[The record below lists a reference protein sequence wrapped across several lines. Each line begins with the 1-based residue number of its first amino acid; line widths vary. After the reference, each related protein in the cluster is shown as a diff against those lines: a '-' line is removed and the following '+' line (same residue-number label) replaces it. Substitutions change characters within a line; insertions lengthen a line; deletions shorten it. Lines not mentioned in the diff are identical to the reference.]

1 MTDQSIRQASRVADM
16 TAFLPWLVAAGVY
29 LLLLV
34 LGPRLL
40 ADPDTYSHIALGRWI
55 MEHQALPDGDPF
67 SHTMRGAH
75 WVAFEW
81 LSQLVYANAYAL
93 GGWVAVVAV
102 AAAAAAAAFRQLTR
116 FLLREWQ
123 PAPTL
128 IVVLAAFVLAAPHTL
143 ARPHMLALPLMVAW
157 VAALLRAVDNG
168 RAPPWRMLPLLVLW
182 ANLHGS
188 ITFGLAIVGPIAIDA
203 LWNAPRAER
212 LRVAKQWV
220 LFGVLSLAAVCINPY
235 GPEILLVTLR
245 TVALGDVLS
254 IVTEWRPQDFA
265 KLGAFEMIMLAGF
278 GFALYRGIKLP
289 PLRIL
294 MLFGLL
300 HLSLSQ
306 SRHADLLGLLAPLF
320 LARPL
325 AHQFGPVAGRIAAD
339 MRVAGWLP
347 AAAGLLLI
355 AVTGFAAARHDMT
368 PAANIS
374 PVNAVKSFDVAK
386 NGPVL
391 NEYSFGGY
399 LDFVG
404 IPPFIDGRAEAYG
417 AVFTM
422 RHDRALKLENLA
434 DFLVLL
440 DEYKIGVTLL
450 MPSTPAVGLLDRLP
464 DWQRVYSDNI
474 AVVHIRRAAQAA
486 RKD

>member
-1 MTDQSIRQASRVADM
+1 MTDQSIRQASRVVDT
-16 TAFLPWLVAAGVY
+16 TAFLPWLVAAGIYV
-29 LLLLV
+29 LLLM

-55 MEHQALPDGDPF
+55 MEHHALPDGDPF

-81 LSQLVYANAYAL
+81 LSQVVYANAYAL
-93 GGWVAVVAV
+93 GGWIAVVAV
-102 AAAAAAAAFRQLTR
+102 AAAAAAAAFGQLTR

-123 PAPTL
+123 PTPVL
-128 IVVLAAFVLAAPHTL
+128 IVVLAGFVLVAPHTL
-143 ARPHMLALPLMVAW
+143 ARPHMLALPLMVTW
-157 VAALLRAVDNG
+157 VAAMIRAADNAG
-168 RAPPWRMLPLLVLW
+168 APPWRLLPLLVLW
-182 ANLHGS
+182 SNLHGS

-203 LWNAPRAER
+203 LCNAPRAER
-212 LRVAKQWV
+212 MRVARQWV
-220 LFGVLSLAAVCINPY
+220 PFGAAALAAACVNPY

-245 TVALGDVLS
+245 TIALGDVLS
-254 IVTEWRPQDFA
+254 VVTEWRPQDFS
-265 KLGAFEMIMLAGF
+265 KLGAYEMIVLAGF

-289 PLRIL
+289 PLRIVWV
-294 MLFGLL
+294 FGLL

-306 SRHADLLGLLAPLF
+306 SRHADLFALLAPMF

-325 AHQFGPVAGRIAAD
+325 AHQFGTVAGRIATD
-339 MRVAGWLP
+339 VRVTAWLP
-347 AAAGLLLI
+347 AVAGLLLI
-355 AVTGFAAARHDMT
+355 AVTGFAAARHDIR

-374 PVNAVKSFDVAK
+374 PANAVKSFDIGK
-386 NGPVL
+386 SGPVL
-391 NEYSFGGY
+391 NEYNFGGF

-417 AVFTM
+417 AAFTM
-422 RHDRALKLENLA
+422 RHDRALKLENVG
-434 DFLVLL
+434 DFLRLL

-474 AVVHIRRAAQAA
+474 AVVHVRRMN
-486 RKD
+486 

>member
-1 MTDQSIRQASRVADM
+1 MTDQSIRQASRVVDL
-16 TAFLPWLVAAGVY
+16 TAFLPWLVAAGIYV
-29 LLLLV
+29 LLLV

-55 MEHQALPDGDPF
+55 MQHQALPDGDPF

-102 AAAAAAAAFRQLTR
+102 AAAASAAAFGQMTR

-123 PAPTL
+123 PTPTL

-143 ARPHMLALPLMVAW
+143 ARPHMLALPLMATW
-157 VAALLRAVDNG
+157 VAAMLRAVDNG
-168 RAPPWRMLPLLVLW
+168 RPPPWRLLPLLVLW
-182 ANLHGS
+182 SNLHGS
-188 ITFGLAIVGPIAIDA
+188 ITFGLAIIGPIALDA
-203 LWNAPRAER
+203 IWNAPRAER
-212 LRVAKQWV
+212 LRVARQWV
-220 LFGVLSLAAVCINPY
+220 LFGLAALAAACVNPY

-245 TVALGDVLS
+245 TIALGDVLS
-254 IVTEWRPQDFA
+254 VVTEWRPQDFS
-265 KLGAFEMIMLAGF
+265 KLGAYEMIVLAGF

-289 PLRIL
+289 PLRIVWV
-294 MLFGLL
+294 FGLL

-306 SRHADLLGLLAPLF
+306 SRHADLFALLAPMF

-325 AHQFGPVAGRIAAD
+325 AHQFGTAAGRIAND
-339 MRVAGWLP
+339 VRVAAWLP
-347 AAAGLLLI
+347 ATAALLLI
-355 AVTGFAAARHDMT
+355 AVTGFAAARNDMR

-374 PVNAVKSFDVAK
+374 PVNAVKAFDVAK
-386 NGPVL
+386 SGNVL
-391 NEYSFGGY
+391 NEYNFGGY

-417 AVFTM
+417 AAFTM
-422 RHDRALKLENLA
+422 RHDRALKLENVG
-434 DFLVLL
+434 DFLRLL

-464 DWQRVYSDNI
+464 EWQRVYSDNI
-474 AVVHIRRAAQAA
+474 AVVHVRRTN
-486 RKD
+486 

>member
-1 MTDQSIRQASRVADM
+1 MTDQSIRQASRAIDS
-16 TAFLPWLVAAGVY
+16 TATLPWLVAAGVY
-29 LLLLV
+29 LLLIV

-55 MEHQALPDGDPF
+55 MEHRALPDGDPF

-102 AAAAAAAAFRQLTR
+102 AAAAAAAAFGQLTR

-123 PAPTL
+123 PTPTL
-128 IVVLAAFVLAAPHTL
+128 IAVLAAFVLTAPHIL

-157 VAALLRAVDNG
+157 VAALIRAVDNEG
-168 RAPPWRMLPLLVLW
+168 APPWRMLPLLVLW
-182 ANLHGS
+182 TNLHGS
-188 ITFGLAIVGPIAIDA
+188 ITFGLAIIGPIACEA
-203 LWNAPRAER
+203 LWNASRSER
-212 LRVAKQWV
+212 LRVAKKWA
-220 LFGVLSLAAVCINPY
+220 LFGVLALAAASVNPY

-254 IVTEWRPQDFA
+254 IVTEWQPQNFA

-278 GFALYRGIKLP
+278 GLALYRGVKLP
-289 PLRIL
+289 AWRIL
-294 MLFGLL
+294 MVFGLL

-306 SRHADLLGLLAPLF
+306 ARHADLLALLAPLF

-325 AHQFGPVAGRIAAD
+325 GAQLGSYSGGAAAAR
-339 MRVAGWLP
+339 MAAWVP
-347 AAAGLLLI
+347 AVAGLLLVG
-355 AVTGFAAARHDMT
+355 VTGFAAARNDMT
-368 PAANIS
+368 PAANIT
-374 PVNAVKSFDVAK
+374 PVNALKSFDPAK
-386 NGPVL
+386 AGPIL
-391 NEYSFGGY
+391 NEYGFGGF

-404 IPPFIDGRAEAYG
+404 LPPFIDGRAEVYG
-417 AVFTM
+417 AAFTL
-422 RHDRALKLENLA
+422 RHDRALNLQNLP
-434 DFLVLL
+434 DFLRLL

-464 DWQRVYSDNI
+464 DWQRVYSDDI
-474 AVVHIRRAAQAA
+474 AVVHIRRAN
-486 RKD
+486 

>member
-1 MTDQSIRQASRVADM
+1 MTDQSIRQASQVVGM
-16 TAFLPWLVAAGVY
+16 TAFVPWLVAAGIYV
-29 LLLLV
+29 LLLM

-55 MEHQALPDGDPF
+55 MQHHALPDGDPF
-67 SHTMRGAH
+67 SHTMRGAP

-93 GGWVAVVAV
+93 GGWVAVVAI
-102 AAAAAAAAFRQLTR
+102 AATAAAAAFGQLTR

-123 PAPTL
+123 PTPAL
-128 IVVLAAFVLAAPHTL
+128 IVVLAAFVLTAPHTL

-157 VAALLRAVDNG
+157 VAALMRAVDSG
-168 RAPPWRMLPLLVLW
+168 GAPPWRMLPLLVLW

-188 ITFGLAIVGPIAIDA
+188 ITFGLAIIGPIAIDA

-212 LRVAKQWV
+212 LRVARQWV
-220 LFGVLSLAAVCINPY
+220 LFGMAALAAACVNPY
-235 GPEILLVTLR
+235 GPEVLLVTLR
-245 TVALGDVLS
+245 TIALGDVLS
-254 IVTEWRPQDFA
+254 VVTEWRPQDFS
-265 KLGAFEMIMLAGF
+265 KLGAYEMIVLAGF

-294 MLFGLL
+294 WVFGLL

-306 SRHADLLGLLAPLF
+306 SRHADLFALLTPMF

-325 AHQFGPVAGRIAAD
+325 VPQFGALAGRIATDA
-339 MRVAGWLP
+339 RVAAWLP
-347 AAAGLLLI
+347 AVAGLLLI
-355 AVTGFAAARHDMT
+355 AATGFAAARHDMR

-374 PVNAVKSFDVAK
+374 PVNALKSFDATK
-386 NGPVL
+386 SGPVL

-404 IPPFIDGRAEAYG
+404 IAPFIDGRAEAYG
-417 AVFTM
+417 AAFTM
-422 RHDRALKLENLA
+422 RHDRALKLENVA
-434 DFLVLL
+434 DFLALL

-464 DWQRVYSDNI
+464 EWRRVYSDNI
-474 AVVHIRRAAQAA
+474 AVVHVRRVN
-486 RKD
+486 